1 MDKCSDSQGLDTKR
15 EAQVSPLVVAEMG
28 VVGVRG
34 FEPPVSTSRTHQ
46 NSKNYYINQQLT
58 LIVV

>member
-34 FEPPVSTSRTHQ
+34 FEPPVSTSRT
-46 NSKNYYINQQLT
+46 
-58 LIVV
+58 